1 MLTREMELLRA
12 ALAVSRFLLV
22 ERDLPNLLQGICD
35 RLVTEGVNRS
45 AWIVL
50 LDEEMGGVITAETGL
65 GERFGVIRDQ
75 LQHGVLPRCGEL
87 ALDRQDGA
95 VLCRSEACHEQGIYE
110 QGVCGL
116 VLAAAVRCR
125 PGLRGFLVVEP
136 DVELEPAPLEPDLV
150 ADLAESVAHAL
161 RQLFQAEEA
170 RHRED
175 ELRRVEERFEL
186 ALHASQAGLWDWNI
200 QTGEIYT
207 SSDRK
212 GFLDYRKSETGGL
225 GSQARTIHPED
236 RQRVLEVL
244 NDHLAGRTEEYRIE
258 YRIREEDG
266 SWSWYLDRGRV
277 VERDERNM
285 PVRMTGTHQN
295 ITRQKQQ
302 AETLEA
308 VQRQLHEAVDHER
321 NFLQTVIDGAT
332 DPIMAIDL
340 DFRILLMNATSC
352 RLMGLDP
359 AATRIQGKTCYHL
372 FHGRDTPCDDPR
384 YPCPVR
390 QVEQS
395 GTRVSLMHNP
405 YHGNRINNTFEIEV
419 SPLKDKAGELYGIIE
434 VARDITDRLRIEQ
447 ELRES
452 QSRLYRLAHHD
463 PLTGLPNRLLFRD
476 RLERAI
482 AKARRTGHRVAILF
496 LDLDRFKAINDTLGH
511 DVGDELLIQVS
522 RRLQEQCRHS
532 DTVARLGGDEFVFI
546 LDDISGQEGAAV
558 VARKIMHSLTRPLR
572 IKGHEITVSTS
583 IGIAIFPDD
592 CDDIDGVIRC
602 ADTALYQAKDT
613 GRSNFQFYSSEM
625 ALRGNRIGVGKE
637 QLRAAL
643 EGRQFVVRYQPQYEA
658 VSGRLVGLE
667 ALLRW
672 EHPEQGMLGPDHFLA
687 LAEESG
693 MIVEIGR
700 WVLEEVCGQLVRWRD
715 QGMTVVPVAVNIS
728 AQQLADS
735 DFVSL
740 VSGCVSRSGLPPEL
754 LEIEL
759 SEATVMEEASS
770 SLAELERITR
780 LGIRLSVDDF
790 GTGRFSL
797 AILQKM
803 PLARLKIDTSFTTRI
818 VSDRNMAMLVDVII
832 VLAHS
837 LNLAVLAEGV
847 ENRQQLEFL
856 RRHHC
861 DQVQGY
867 FLSRPLAPD
876 MAASLM
882 ERPESQVR

>member
-1 MLTREMELLRA
+1 MLNRETELLRA
-12 ALAVSRFLLV
+12 SLAVCRFLLV
-22 ERDLPNLLQGICD
+22 ERDLPNLLQGVCD
-35 RLVTEGVNRS
+35 RLVDGGVNNS

-50 LDEEMGGVITAETGL
+50 LDEEMGGVITAEAGL
-65 GERFGVIRDQ
+65 GERFAAIREQ
-75 LQHGVLPRCGEL
+75 LQKRVLPRCGEL
-87 ALDRQDGA
+87 ALASAGEA
-95 VLCRSEACHEQGIYE
+95 VLCCGRACGEQGIFE
-110 QGVCGL
+110 QDGCGQ

-125 PGLRGFLVVEP
+125 PGLHGFLVVEP
-136 DVELEPAPLEPDLV
+136 AVDQEPLPLESDLM
-150 ADLAESVAHAL
+150 ADLAQSIAHAL

-175 ELRRVEERFEL
+175 ELRRIEERFEL
-186 ALHASQAGLWDWNI
+186 ALDASQAGLWDWNI
-200 QTGEIYT
+200 RSGEMYT
-207 SSDRK
+207 SPDRRE
-212 GFLDYRKSETGGL
+212 FLDYRSGNGAGEIGTL
-225 GSQARTIHPED
+225 ARKIHPED
-236 RQRVLEVL
+236 RPRVLQVL

-302 AETLEA
+302 AEALEA
-308 VQRQLHEAVDHER
+308 VQRQLHEAVNHER
-321 NFLQTVIDGAT
+321 TFLQTVIDGAT

-340 DFRILLMNATSC
+340 GYRILLMNATAC
-352 RLMGLDP
+352 RLMDVDP
-359 AATRIQGKTCYHL
+359 GDSTIQGSTCYRL

-384 YPCPVR
+384 YPCPVQ
-390 QVEQS
+390 QVVRS
-395 GTRVSLMHNP
+395 GKRVSLVHNP
-405 YHGNRINNTFEIEV
+405 YHGNGINNTFEIEV
-419 SPLKDKAGELYGIIE
+419 SPLKNRDGELYGIIE

-482 AKARRTGHRVAILF
+482 AKARRTGTRLAILF
-496 LDLDRFKAINDTLGH
+496 LDLDRFKTINDTLGH
-511 DVGDELLIQVS
+511 DVGDALLIEVA
-522 RRLQEQCRHS
+522 RRLQEQCRQS

-546 LDDISGQEGAAV
+546 LDDISGPPGAAV
-558 VARKIMHSLTRPLR
+558 VARKIMHSLAQPMR

-583 IGIAIFPDD
+583 IGIAMFPDD
-592 CDDIDGVIRC
+592 SDDIDGVIKC
-602 ADTALYQAKDT
+602 ADTALYQAKDS
-613 GRSNFQFYSSEM
+613 GRSNYRFYSRDMGFKGQRMGLE
-625 ALRGNRIGVGKE
+625 KQ
-637 QLRAAL
+637 QLRTAL
-643 EGRQFVVRYQPQYEA
+643 AKRQFVVHYQPQFETG
-658 VSGRLVGLE
+658 SGRLVGLE

-672 EHPEQGMLGPDHFLA
+672 NHPEQGMLAPDRFLS

-693 MIVEIGR
+693 MIVDIGR
-700 WVLEEVCGQLVRWRD
+700 WVLEEVCRQQVRWQE
-715 QGMTVVPVAVNIS
+715 QGLAVVPVAVNIS
-728 AQQLADS
+728 ARQLADRN
-735 DFVSL
+735 FVAL
-740 VSGCVSRSGLPPEL
+740 VSGCISHSGLPPEL

-759 SEATVMEEASS
+759 SEATVMEEAERN
-770 SLAELERITR
+770 LAELERIAR

-797 AILQKM
+797 AVLQKM
-803 PLARLKIDTSFTTRI
+803 PLERLKIDTSFTKRLI
-818 VSDRNMAMLVDVII
+818 SDRNMAMLVDVII

-837 LNLAVLAEGV
+837 LGLTVLAEGV

-856 RRHHC
+856 RRHDC

-867 FLSRPLAPD
+867 FLSRPLTREKV
-876 MAASLM
+876 ASLL
-882 ERPESQVR
+882 RPEK

>member
-1 MLTREMELLRA
+1 MLTRELELLRA
-12 ALAVSRFLLV
+12 SLAVCRFLLV
-22 ERDLPNLLQGICD
+22 ERDLANLLQGICD
-35 RLVTEGVNRS
+35 RLVAGGANRS

-50 LDEEMGGVITAETGL
+50 LDEEMGGVITAEAGL
-65 GERFGVIRDQ
+65 GERFALVREQ
-75 LQHGVLPRCGEL
+75 LQKRVLPRCGEL
-87 ALDRQDGA
+87 ALASRDGA
-95 VLCRSEACHEQGIYE
+95 VLCRDATGTGQGIPE
-110 QGVCGL
+110 QEEGRGL

-125 PGLRGFLVVEP
+125 PGLHGFVVVEP
-136 DVELEPAPLEPDLV
+136 GYELEPGALEPDLL
-150 ADLAESVAHAL
+150 ADLAESIAHAL

-200 QTGEIYT
+200 RTGEMYT
-207 SSDRK
+207 SPDRRE
-212 GFLDYRKSETGGL
+212 FLDYRSGNGTGEIGGL
-225 GSQARTIHPED
+225 ARKIHPED
-236 RQRVLEVL
+236 RPRVLQVL

-302 AETLEA
+302 AEALEA
-308 VQRQLHEAVDHER
+308 VRRQLHEAVDHER
-321 NFLQTVIDGAT
+321 TFLQTVIDGAT

-340 DFRILLMNATSC
+340 DYRILLMNATAC
-352 RLMGLDP
+352 RLMEVDPGLD
-359 AATRIQGKTCYHL
+359 TVQGSTCYRL

-384 YPCPVR
+384 YPCPVQ
-390 QVEQS
+390 QVAES
-395 GTRVSLMHNP
+395 GERVSLVHNP

-419 SPLKDKAGELYGIIE
+419 SPLKDRDGELYGIIE

-482 AKARRTGHRVAILF
+482 AKARRTGTRLAILF
-496 LDLDRFKAINDTLGH
+496 LDLDRFKTVNDTLGH
-511 DVGDELLIQVS
+511 DVGDQLLIEVS
-522 RRLQEQCRHS
+522 RRLQEQCRQS

-546 LDDISGQEGAAV
+546 LDDISGPPGAAV
-558 VARKIMHSLTRPLR
+558 VARKIMHSLTRPMR
-572 IKGHEITVSTS
+572 IRGHEITVSTS

-592 CDDIDGVIRC
+592 SDDIDGVIKC

-613 GRSNFQFYSSEM
+613 GRNKYRFYSSDMEH
-625 ALRGNRIGVGKE
+625 RGNRLGLQEE
-637 QLRAAL
+637 QLRTAL
-643 EGRQFVVRYQPQYEA
+643 EQRQFVVRYQPQYEA
-658 VSGRLVGLE
+658 ATDRLVGLE

-672 EHPEQGMLGPDHFLA
+672 NHPDQGLLGPDRFLPM
-687 LAEESG
+687 AEESG
-693 MIVEIGR
+693 MIVHIGR
-700 WVLEEVCGQLVRWRD
+700 WVLEEVCRQLVQWRQQD
-715 QGMTVVPVAVNIS
+715 LAVVPVAVNIS
-728 AQQLADS
+728 AQQLADR
-735 DFVSL
+735 DFVAD
-740 VSGCVSRSGLPPEL
+740 VSGCIGQSGLPPEL

-759 SEATVMEEASS
+759 SEATVMDEANGN
-770 SLAELERITR
+770 LAELERITR

-797 AILQKM
+797 AVLQKM

-818 VSDRNMAMLVDVII
+818 ISDRNMAMLVEAII

-837 LNLAVLAEGV
+837 LGLTVLAEGV
-847 ENRQQLEFL
+847 ESREQLEFL
-856 RRHHC
+856 RRHQC

-867 FLSRPLAPD
+867 FLSRPLPPD
-876 MAASLM
+876 EVAALVRSLK
-882 ERPESQVR
+882 

>member
-1 MLTREMELLRA
+1 MLTREVELLRA
-12 ALAVSRFLLV
+12 SLAVCRFLLV
-22 ERDLPNLLQGICD
+22 ERDLANLLQGICD
-35 RLVTEGVNRS
+35 RLVGGGVNRS

-50 LDEEMGGVITAETGL
+50 LDEEMGGVITAEAGL
-65 GERFGVIRDQ
+65 GERFDIIRDQ
-75 LQHGVLPRCGEL
+75 LQKRVLPRCGEL
-87 ALDRQDGA
+87 ALASRDGA
-95 VLCRSEACHEQGIYE
+95 VLCEEEICREQGILE
-110 QGVCGL
+110 QGACGQ

-125 PGLRGFLVVEP
+125 PGLYGFLVVEP
-136 DVELEPAPLEPDLV
+136 GVDLESESLESDLLTR
-150 ADLAESVAHAL
+150 LAGSIAHAL
-161 RQLFQAEEA
+161 RRLFQAEEA

-200 QTGEIYT
+200 RTGEMYT
-207 SSDRK
+207 SPDRRE
-212 GFLDYRKSETGGL
+212 FLDYRDGNGAGEIGKL
-225 GSQARTIHPED
+225 GRKIHPED
-236 RQRVLEVL
+236 RPRVLQVL

-302 AETLEA
+302 AEALEA
-308 VQRQLHEAVDHER
+308 VRRQLHEAVNHER
-321 NFLQTVIDGAT
+321 TFLQTVIDGAT

-340 DFRILLMNATSC
+340 DYRILLMNATAS
-352 RLMGLDP
+352 RLMDVDP
-359 AATRIQGKTCYHL
+359 GTIGDQGSPCYRL

-384 YPCPVR
+384 YPCPVQ
-390 QVEQS
+390 QVMQS
-395 GTRVSLMHNP
+395 GERVSLVHNP

-419 SPLKDKAGELYGIIE
+419 SPLRNKDGELYGIIE

-482 AKARRTGHRVAILF
+482 AKARRNGNRLAILF
-496 LDLDRFKAINDTLGH
+496 LDLDRFKTINDTLGH
-511 DVGDELLIQVS
+511 DVGDELLIEVS
-522 RRLQEQCRHS
+522 RRLQEQCRQS

-546 LDDISGQEGAAV
+546 LDDINGSPGAAV
-558 VARKIMHSLTRPLR
+558 VARKIMHSLTRPMR
-572 IKGHEITVSTS
+572 IKGHEIKVSTS

-592 CDDIDGVIRC
+592 SDDIDGVIKC
-602 ADTALYQAKDT
+602 ADTALYQAKDS
-613 GRSNFQFYSSEM
+613 GRSTYRFYRNDME
-625 ALRGNRIGVGKE
+625 LKGRRLGLQKE
-637 QLRAAL
+637 QLRTAL
-643 EGRQFVVRYQPQYEA
+643 ERRQFLVCYQPQFETA
-658 VSGRLVGLE
+658 SSRLVGLE

-672 EHPEQGMLGPDHFLA
+672 NHPEQGMLGPDRFLT

-693 MIVEIGR
+693 VIVDIGR
-700 WVLEEVCGQLVRWRD
+700 WVLEEVCRQQVQWQQEGLA
-715 QGMTVVPVAVNIS
+715 VVPVAVNIS
-728 AQQLADS
+728 AQQLADRN
-735 DFVSL
+735 FLSL
-740 VSGCVSRSGLPPEL
+740 ISGCISSSGLAPEL

-759 SEATVMEEASS
+759 SEATVMEEADRN
-770 SLAELERITR
+770 LAELERIAR

-797 AILQKM
+797 AILQKL
-803 PLARLKIDTSFTTRI
+803 PLARLKIDTSFTARI
-818 VSDRNMAMLVDVII
+818 ISDRNMAMLVDVII

-837 LNLAVLAEGV
+837 LGLTVLAEGV
-847 ENRQQLEFL
+847 EKREQLEFL
-856 RRHHC
+856 RRYHC

-867 FLSRPLAPD
+867 LLSRPL
-876 MAASLM
+876 
-882 ERPESQVR
+882 EREQVAGLLTPEK